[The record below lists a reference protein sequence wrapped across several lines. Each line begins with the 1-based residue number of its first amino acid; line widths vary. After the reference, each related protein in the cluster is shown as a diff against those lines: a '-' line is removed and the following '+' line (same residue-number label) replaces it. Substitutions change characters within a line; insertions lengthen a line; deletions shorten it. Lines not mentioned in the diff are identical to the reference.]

1 MMSFLFLGFLYMTGS
16 LWMRVVVW
24 GNGLFPGVL
33 HGFFYSACLL
43 PQAAPDDFY
52 EFCVFFKFFRR
63 WFVGFLFLGG
73 KAGGSFQEGYPAG
86 AFKALDGACYFFPG
100 YFLFVRALR
109 FPEEFFQLALSS
121 FSSRSLLAARARMRR
136 SEESKVG
143 TRLAGRMLT
152 SFGRDSL

>member
-63 WFVGFLFLGG
+63 WFVGFLFLAG
-73 KAGGSFQEGYPAG
+73 KAGGSFQKGYPAG
-86 AFKALDGACYFFPG
+86 AFIALDGACYFFRG
-100 YFLFVRALR
+100 YFVFVRALR
-109 FPEEFFQLALSS
+109 LPEEFFQLALSS
-121 FSSRSLLAARARMRR
+121 CSKGKDEAERGVEGGDAAGGKDAHIFWEGFFVGALA
-136 SEESKVG
+136 E
-143 TRLAGRMLT
+143 
-152 SFGRDSL
+152 D

>member
-1 MMSFLFLGFLYMTGS
+1 
-16 LWMRVVVW
+16 MRVVVW

-109 FPEEFFQLALSS
+109 FPEEFFQLAL
-121 FSSRSLLAARARMRR
+121 LLAARARMRR

>member
-1 MMSFLFLGFLYMTGS
+1 
-16 LWMRVVVW
+16 MRVVVW

-73 KAGGSFQEGYPAG
+73 KAGGSFQEGGDRLCRSFLHA
-86 AFKALDGACYFFPG
+86 ALD
-100 YFLFVRALR
+100 
-109 FPEEFFQLALSS
+109 
-121 FSSRSLLAARARMRR
+121 ARMVRK
-136 SEESKVG
+136 E
-143 TRLAGRMLT
+143 AGDE
-152 SFGRDSL
+152 GKDGWQ